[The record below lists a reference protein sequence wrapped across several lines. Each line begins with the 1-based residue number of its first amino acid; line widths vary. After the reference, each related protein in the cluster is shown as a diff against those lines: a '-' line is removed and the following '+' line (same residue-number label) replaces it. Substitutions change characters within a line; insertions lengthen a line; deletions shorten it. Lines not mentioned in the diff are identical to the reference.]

1 MAGDCNRQIRL
12 CSNSW
17 RASCGFIFYD
27 NIKLN
32 PSLDGIEARGGVGLA
47 GGQAGGLAGCLAIS
61 IKWLALKIS
70 GRTIKTP
77 FHSGSVKQ
85 ARQGRREQGE
95 LGMGVGVAKAYCP
108 QLPLLCVTKSNNK
121 PIKRPHTIKMAATT
135 FLLPTFWGSQCISG
149 LACCSPSSHS
159 GC

>member
-47 GGQAGGLAGCLAIS
+47 GDQAGGLPGNQHKVVG
-61 IKWLALKIS
+61 IKNI
-70 GRTIKTP
+70 
-77 FHSGSVKQ
+77 
-85 ARQGRREQGE
+85 
-95 LGMGVGVAKAYCP
+95 
-108 QLPLLCVTKSNNK
+108 
-121 PIKRPHTIKMAATT
+121 RPHNKNAV
-135 FLLPTFWGSQCISG
+135 SQRKCQASKAG
-149 LACCSPSSHS
+149 EERAGGARH
-159 GC
+159 GRGRG